1 MIAALTVCC
10 LDLRCDVGFGCG
22 VVTHV
27 TLWVGLCDF
36 CFGFRGLIVVGFGW
50 LFALGLP
57 WGDWFV
63 WIWLW
68 AWMCDLVWLL
78 LITVACIGVL

>member
-1 MIAALTVCC
+1 MWW
-10 LDLRCDVGFGCG
+10 GFGYG

-50 LFALGLP
+50 LFALVLP
-57 WGDWFV
+57 CG
-63 WIWLW
+63 
-68 AWMCDLVWLL
+68 
-78 LITVACIGVL
+78 